1 MSRELWEIL
10 VPTIR
15 NDGRPFRL
23 RYHRI
28 WDEKVR
34 EIAGGLTVV
43 PPVKGQWVFEEK
55 LYLERNIPVRI
66 ACTKEQIVEII
77 KMTATYYDQ
86 IDVLAY
92 KISDE
97 VIFFSELK

>member
-23 RYHRI
+23 RFHRI

-34 EIAGGLTVV
+34 KIAGGLTVV

-55 LYLERNIPVRI
+55 LYSERNIPVRI
-66 ACTKEQIVEII
+66 ACTREQIVEII

-86 IDVLAY
+86 IDILAY
-92 KISDE
+92 KISNE
-97 VIFFSELK
+97 VIFYSELE